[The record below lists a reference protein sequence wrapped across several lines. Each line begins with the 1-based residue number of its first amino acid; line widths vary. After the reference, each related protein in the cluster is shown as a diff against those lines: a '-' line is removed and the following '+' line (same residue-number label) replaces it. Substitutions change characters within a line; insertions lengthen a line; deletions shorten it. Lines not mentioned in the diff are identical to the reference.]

1 MMSRIKQKLFDFLE
15 ENITD
20 QELEQHG
27 PLIDTFRQYSPF
39 LKFKVNGKFDVELE
53 DLQEFS
59 EHEMYKEF
67 SNMTLD

>member
-20 QELEQHG
+20 HELEQHG